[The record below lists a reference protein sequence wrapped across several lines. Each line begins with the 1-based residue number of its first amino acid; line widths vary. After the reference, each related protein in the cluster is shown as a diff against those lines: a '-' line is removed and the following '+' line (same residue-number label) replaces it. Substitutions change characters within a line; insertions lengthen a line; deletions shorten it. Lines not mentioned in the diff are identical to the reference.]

1 MPKPIES
8 LPNIGPE
15 LAIQLNKVGI
25 TTAEELVRVGAM
37 GAWRRLVR
45 SGLRG
50 GVNSLLALEGA
61 IEGIRL
67 HEIPLERRQELKQL
81 AVAYS
86 QGN

>member
-25 TTAEELVRVGAM
+25 TSAEELVGLGAM
-37 GAWRRLVR
+37 TVWRRLMR
-45 SGLRG
+45 TGLRG
-50 GVNSLLALEGA
+50 EVNILLALEGA
-61 IEGIRL
+61 IEGIRW

-81 AVAYS
+81 AVSYS